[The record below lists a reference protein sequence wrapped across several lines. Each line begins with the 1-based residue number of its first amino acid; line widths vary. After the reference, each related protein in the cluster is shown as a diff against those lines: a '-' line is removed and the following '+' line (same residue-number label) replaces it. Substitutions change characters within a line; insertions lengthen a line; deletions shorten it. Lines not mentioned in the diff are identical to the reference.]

1 MRRIQDSV
9 GVMSA
14 PELQQDDVDAI
25 RADGGLVH
33 IRTAIAADREGLD
46 VLHADASD
54 RSNYLRFFS
63 FSRGTSG
70 EYLDRLIQPSS
81 PTHHALVACVRHE
94 IVGVAGFEGLTP
106 TSAEIALLV
115 ADDCQH
121 EGIGTLLLEHLAGV
135 ARHLGLLHF
144 VADVLAENSAMLRVL
159 HDIGFRTSA
168 ALDHGEFRMTLD
180 LYPTQALIAAVGD
193 RERSADAASLRP
205 LLQPTSVVVVGAS
218 PRPGSVGHL
227 VLTGILAGGYTGDVY
242 AVNPGHDSIL
252 GVPCL
257 PSAADLPVAVD
268 LAVIAVPAARVA
280 GAVRSCGE
288 RGVHAVLLLTAGF
301 GETGVDGRTLQDDVA
316 VICRTYGMRLIGPN
330 CVGIL
335 NTDPAVRLDA
345 TFADLPMQPGVL
357 GMSSQSGA
365 FGIAFVVAAV
375 RRGLGVSQFVSVG
388 NKADVSGNDLL
399 LAWEDDPQIKVITM
413 YIESLADAPR
423 FARIARRVVGKKP
436 ILAIKSGRTAVGQR
450 AGQSHTAAAASSEVA
465 IDVVF
470 AEAGVLR
477 MSTMQEMLDAAR
489 VLAEQPL
496 PAGPRVAIIG
506 NSGGPGILAADTAS
520 AAGLQVIEFDA
531 SMQER
536 LRQAVPS
543 AASTQ
548 NPVDLGAAVQPAEA
562 KAAIEALLAAH
573 DVDAVLTVFTELAI
587 SDPDDI
593 MSAIAAAA
601 ATSDKALVAT
611 QVGGAE
617 RAVTAPGSIRS
628 VPVFTFPEPAA
639 AALGVAY
646 RYSQI
651 RGEPAAS
658 VVRPDHLDVTS
669 ARALVS
675 KALAC
680 RTEWLEP
687 DEVTRLLFHYG
698 ISVCPQRVAAGAD
711 ACSEAAA
718 ELGYPVV
725 VKAAG
730 GVLHKSDVGAVR
742 LNVRDEDALQAAI
755 ADIMAAVPH
764 APGLLIQPM
773 APTGTELIIGAVRD
787 PQVGPMVMLGAGG
800 VLADLVDDRAF
811 RLAPLAI
818 EDADDMIAGL
828 LVARLLDGYRGR
840 PVVRRAAV
848 ADVLVR
854 VAALVGDFPELA
866 ELDLNP
872 LICNEDGPI
881 VVDARIRVA
890 VPTAGHDPL
899 MRQLRVSAHHP
910 KGTRQ

>member
-1 MRRIQDSV
+1 
-9 GVMSA
+9 MSA

-25 RADGGLVH
+25 RADGGLVR
-33 IRTAIAADREGLD
+33 IRTVAAADRAGLD
-46 VLHADASD
+46 VLHEHASD

-63 FSRGTSG
+63 FSRDTSG
-70 EYLDRLIQPSS
+70 EYLDRLVEPSS
-81 PTHHALVACVRHE
+81 PTHHAVAACVDGE

-115 ADDCQH
+115 ADERQH

-135 ARHLGLLHF
+135 ARHVGLLHF
-144 VADVLAENSAMLRVL
+144 VAGVLAENGPMLRVI

-168 ALDHGEFRMTLD
+168 VLDHGEVRVTLD
-180 LYPTQALIAAVGD
+180 LSATPALIAAVGD

-205 LLQPTSVVVVGAS
+205 LLRPTSVAVVGAS

-227 VLTGILAGGYTGDVY
+227 VLKGILAGGFTGDVY
-242 AVNPGHDSIL
+242 AVNPGHNSIL

-268 LAVIAVPAARVA
+268 LAVVAVPAARVA
-280 GAVRSCGE
+280 DAVRSCGE

-301 GETGVDGRTLQDDVA
+301 GETGVDGRTLQDEVSE
-316 VICRTYGMRLIGPN
+316 ICRTYGMRLIGPN

-345 TFADLPMQPGVL
+345 TFAGLPMRPGVL
-357 GMSSQSGA
+357 GISSQSGA

-375 RRGLGVSQFVSVG
+375 RRGLGVGQFVSVG

-399 LAWEDDPQIKVITM
+399 LAWEDDPQIKIITM
-413 YIESLADAPR
+413 YIESIADAPR
-423 FARIARRVVGKKP
+423 FVRIARRVASKKP

-465 IDVVF
+465 IDAVF

-477 MSTMQEMLDAAR
+477 MSTMQELLAAAR

-531 SMQER
+531 HLQER

-548 NPVDLGAAVQPAEA
+548 NPVDLGAAVGPGEA
-562 KAAIEALLAAH
+562 HAAIELLLAAH
-573 DVDAVLTVFTELAI
+573 DVDAVLTVFTELAV
-587 SDPDDI
+587 SDPEDI
-593 MSAIAAAA
+593 MAAVASAA
-601 ATSDKALVAT
+601 ATSDKPLVAT

-617 RAVTAPGSIRS
+617 RTVAAPGSARS

-639 AALGVAY
+639 AALGVAC
-646 RYSQI
+646 RYAKI
-651 RGEPAAS
+651 RGETSGPI
-658 VVRPDHLDVTS
+658 VRPDDLDRTA
-669 ARALVS
+669 ARVLVS
-675 KALAC
+675 KALA
-680 RTEWLEP
+680 RGTDWLAP
-687 DEVTRLLFHYG
+687 DEVARLLFHYG
-698 ISVCPQRVAAGAD
+698 IPVSPQRVVVGVNACAD
-711 ACSEAAA
+711 AAT

-742 LNVRDEDALQAAI
+742 LNVRDEDALRVAV
-755 ADIMAAVPH
+755 ADIMIAVPH
-764 APGLLIQPM
+764 AAGLLIQPM

-787 PQVGPMVMLGAGG
+787 PQVGPMVMVGAGG

-811 RLAPLAI
+811 RLAPLAV
-818 EDADDMIAGL
+818 EDAEVMIAGL
-828 LVARLLDGYRGR
+828 RLARLLDGYRGR
-840 PVVRRAAV
+840 PVVRHAAV

-854 VAALVGDFPELA
+854 VAALAADLPELA

-890 VPTAGHDPL
+890 VPTTSHDPL
-899 MRQLRVSAHHP
+899 LRQLRGLVHP
-910 KGTRQ
+910 ERNSTHD